1 MAATATRNRVATENG
16 SASVQSTVKRISVKI
31 RGLPPGIIF
40 QGKGVMAADQG
51 ESGKKKK
58 HRPAE
63 EEARLRAHWTGTGSN
78 KQLCIPWVMLYQS
91 ICAAAGSFKFRG
103 QKTMATIVAATIS
116 CETDRIPLGT
126 SEFEVLEEYARIPPK
141 TGSMVLIGRPK
152 LPKWEASFVLVADD
166 EMYAAENLRDIISHA
181 GKLVG
186 IGAWRPQLKGPYGRF
201 EVTAF
206 DIQ

>member
-1 MAATATRNRVATENG
+1 MAVAAKNRVAQNG
-16 SASVQSTVKRISVKI
+16 NASLVQSSVKRVHVKI

-40 QGKGVMAADQG
+40 QGKGVMAADEG

-63 EEARLRAHWTGTGSN
+63 EEARLRAHWTTVSG
-78 KQLCIPWVMLYQS
+78 KKEMCIPWVMLYQS
-91 ICAAAGSFKFRG
+91 ICTAAGSFKFRG

-126 SEFEVLEEYARIPPK
+126 DKFEVLEEYVKIPPK
-141 TGSMVLIGRPK
+141 TGAMVMVGRPR
-152 LPKWEASFVLVADD
+152 LPKWEAEFTMVADD
-166 EMYAAENLRDIISHA
+166 EMYAVENLRDIIAHA

-201 EVTAF
+201 EVAEF
-206 DIQ
+206 EIQ

>member
-1 MAATATRNRVATENG
+1 MAVATKNRISQNG
-16 SASVQSTVKRISVKI
+16 SASAVQSSVKRIAVTI
-31 RGLPPGIIF
+31 RGLPPGIVF
-40 QGKGVMAADQG
+40 QSKGVMAADEG

-63 EEARLRAHWTGTGSN
+63 EEARLRAHWVKVDGEN
-78 KQLCIPWVMLYQS
+78 QLCIPWVMLYQS

-116 CETDRIPLGT
+116 CESDKIPLGT
-126 SEFEVLEEYARIPPK
+126 AKFDVLEEYVKIPPK

-152 LPKWEASFVLVADD
+152 LPKWEASFILVADD
-166 EMYAAENLRDIISHA
+166 EMYQAENLREIIAHA
-181 GKLVG
+181 GKLIG
-186 IGAWRPQLKGPYGRF
+186 IGAWRPQLKGPHGRF
-201 EVTAF
+201 EVVSF